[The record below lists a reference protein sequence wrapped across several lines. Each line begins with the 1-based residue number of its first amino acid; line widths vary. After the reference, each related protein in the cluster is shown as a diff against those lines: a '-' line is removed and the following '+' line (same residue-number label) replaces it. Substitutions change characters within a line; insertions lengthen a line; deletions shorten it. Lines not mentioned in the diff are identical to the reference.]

1 MTCHASSIRG
11 SHNKYE
17 LFLRGSRQPK
27 REHLSDVSRFAD
39 AKHVEVL
46 CDCASPARSTTPLL
60 QLNGYVDSDNHL
72 QELALV
78 RNKKYSIKFHKVLFK
93 LVAFTR
99 NLHKLPTFTYL
110 SNLLQGNSV

>member
-11 SHNKYE
+11 SHNKYV
-17 LFLRGSRQPK
+17 FLRGNRQPK
-27 REHLSDVSRFAD
+27 RGHLPTASPLAD

-46 CDCASPARSTTPLL
+46 CDCASPTRSTTPLL
-60 QLNGYVDSDNHL
+60 QLNGYVDCDNHP

-78 RNKKYSIKFHKVLFK
+78 RNKKYNIKFSESLSKIV
-93 LVAFTR
+93 VINR
-99 NLHKLPTFTYL
+99 NLHEVSTFTYL

>member
-17 LFLRGSRQPK
+17 FLRGSHQPK
-27 REHLSDVSRFAD
+27 REHLPNASPLAD

-46 CDCASPARSTTPLL
+46 CYCASQSRSTIPLL
-60 QLNGYVDSDNHL
+60 QLNGYVDCGSHP

-78 RNKKYSIKFHKVLFK
+78 RNKKYDIKFHKSVSK
-93 LVAFTR
+93 IVAINR
-99 NLHKLPTFTYL
+99 NLHEVSTFTYL